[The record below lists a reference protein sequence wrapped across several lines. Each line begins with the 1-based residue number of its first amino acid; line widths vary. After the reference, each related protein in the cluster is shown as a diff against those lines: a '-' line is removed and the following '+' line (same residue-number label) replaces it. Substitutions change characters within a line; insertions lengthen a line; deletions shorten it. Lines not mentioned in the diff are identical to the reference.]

1 MLRTRTLCSII
12 LFDVGCLVGLL
23 LVVYRADSHN
33 QYHTAYGNMHLVV
46 RYVPTTV
53 GTLTLVIF
61 RSMRDTFARIQP
73 YISMSNHPNDLGSPG
88 TKTIGA
94 FYLPRLFW
102 GKYKK
107 KRLLHHR
114 HQDWLR
120 WAMFWGGLMA
130 AQITGYKAALFSAS
144 STSSGTWIITVHNSM
159 AFVIISLYSVVIVL
173 TVMTLIRMTT
183 NKTGLRW
190 DPITIADQLALFHG
204 SNILGVF
211 RELEQYHNEKAF
223 DLLAEHSFR
232 LGYWKRPNDTIWYGI
247 GALEPSSKF
256 SISYTSLLDIFC
268 EVQFMATSLN
278 AQLPLREGQVN
289 KAYVKAS
296 DG

>member
-1 MLRTRTLCSII
+1 MLRTRTLCIII
-12 LFDVGCLVGLL
+12 LFDVACLVGLL
-23 LVVYRADSHN
+23 LVVYKADSHN

-73 YISMSNHPNDLGSPG
+73 YISMSNHPNALGSRG

-102 GKYKK
+102 GKKK
-107 KRLLHHR
+107 PLLHPR

-144 STSSGTWIITVHNSM
+144 STSDGTWIITVHNSM
-159 AFVIISLYSVVIVL
+159 AFVIISLYSIVIVL
-173 TVMTLIRMTT
+173 TVMILIRMTT

-204 SNILGVF
+204 SNILSIF
-211 RELEQYHNEKAF
+211 RALEQQNSEKAF
-223 DLLAEHSFR
+223 DLLAERWFR
-232 LGYWKRPNDTIWYGI
+232 LGYWKRSNDTI
-247 GALEPSSKF
+247 
-256 SISYTSLLDIFC
+256 
-268 EVQFMATSLN
+268 
-278 AQLPLREGQVN
+278 
-289 KAYVKAS
+289 
-296 DG
+296 